1 MENIKFGHRP
11 YYTTITLLL
20 HYFYTTFGKTKKHG
34 ERLVDN
40 QSRVRSSTIG
50 AGVVATTAGDSPRS
64 RSQV

>member
-34 ERLVDN
+34 QCDDHSE
-40 QSRVRSSTIG
+40 
-50 AGVVATTAGDSPRS
+50 P
-64 RSQV
+64 